1 MPNDSN
7 SLKSMTGAQ
16 RAKFRKSMRH
26 YGAGLL
32 RHGSTGERVTDPKMA
47 KAIAFSQARKV
58 KRGGHAGA
66 GLKPRQR

>member
-1 MPNDSN
+1 MPNDSGSLQSMN
-7 SLKSMTGAQ
+7 SAQ
-16 RAKFRKSMRH
+16 RAKFKTTMRH

-32 RHGSTGERVTDPKMA
+32 RHGSTDERVTDPKMA
-47 KAIAFSQARKV
+47 TAIAFSQARKA